1 MDIKIEAASVSHL
14 GELYEI
20 EKQCFEQ
27 EAFTKQQLAYM
38 LTAYN
43 AIGLAAKVNDETAG
57 FVIAQVD
64 IRRNVPFG
72 HILTVDV
79 APAYRRMGIA
89 QKLLREVETRLRE
102 YGIRECRLEVRED
115 NLAALSLYRK
125 IGYEKVGI
133 LERYYGD
140 ADGVYLKKT
149 LQ

>member
-1 MDIKIEAASVSHL
+1 MDIKIEAASISHL

-20 EKQCFEQ
+20 EKQCFKQ
-27 EAFTKQQLAYM
+27 GAFTRQQLAYM

-43 AIGLAAKVNDETAG
+43 AIGLAAKVNGETAG
-57 FVIAQVD
+57 FAIAQVD

-72 HILTVDV
+72 HVLTVDV

-89 QKLLREVETRLRE
+89 QKLLLEVETRLRE

-140 ADGVYLKKT
+140 VDGVYLKKT